1 VRTPEASSSVSPGE
15 LIARLLAGA
24 WHAAPPPLE
33 LSVDQV
39 GAIAARLFKSGASAL
54 AWWRLRRT
62 PLGDTPVA
70 QDLRQAYRL
79 HALEAEVHALQIA
92 ETLARLR
99 GAGIEPILVKGWAI
113 ARAYPEPGLRPYSDL
128 DPVVR
133 AEEAGA
139 ARAAL
144 ATPPLGFAVDLHE
157 GPGHLDAA
165 SFDELWSRTETASL
179 GDTTVRVLGP
189 EDHLRVLS
197 LHALRHGI
205 FRPLWL
211 VDLAVALEARPA
223 SFDWSRCLGP
233 DRRQARWVAA
243 ALGLAHRLLGA
254 EVDGTPVAERAR
266 RLPRWLER
274 AVLRSWDRC
283 EGVSHRPRVFPA
295 LFALLADPRR
305 LGEEVRLRW
314 DRPIQAT
321 LDVGGGPFSA
331 LPRLPFQVAAT
342 ALRVPELIRAAPNG
356 LRRALRSR
364 ALRRGAGRRSP
375 RAPRRG

>member
-1 VRTPEASSSVSPGE
+1 VTSPGA

-24 WHAAPPPLE
+24 WRAVPPPLALSADE
-33 LSVDQV
+33 LA
-39 GAIAARLFKSGASAL
+39 AIAPLLFKSGASAL
-54 AWWRLRRT
+54 AWWRLRT
-62 PLGDTPVA
+62 TALAGTPVA

-79 HALEAEVHALQIA
+79 HALEAEVHALHIA
-92 ETLARLR
+92 EALGRLR
-99 GAGIEPILVKGWAI
+99 GAGVEPVLVKGWAI
-113 ARAYPEPGLRPYSDL
+113 ARWYPEPGLRPYSDL

-133 AEEAGA
+133 AEEASA

-144 ATPPLGFAVDLHE
+144 ARPPLGFAVDVHE
-157 GPGHLDAA
+157 GPAHLDAA
-165 SFDELWSRTETASL
+165 SFDELRSRTETAPL
-179 GDTTVRVLGP
+179 GDTAVRVLGP

-211 VDLAVALEARPA
+211 VDLAVALETRPA
-223 SFDWSRCLGP
+223 SFDWVRCLGP
-233 DRRQARWVAA
+233 DRRRADWVAA
-243 ALGLAHRLLGA
+243 ALGLAHRLLDA
-254 EVDGTPVAERAR
+254 RVEGTPVAARAR

-295 LFALLADPRR
+295 LLELLAEPRR
-305 LGEEVRLRW
+305 LRDEVRLRW

-321 LDVGGGPFSA
+321 LDVGGPFNA
-331 LPRLPFQVAAT
+331 LPRLPFQLAAT
-342 ALRVPELIRAAPNG
+342 ALRVPELIRAMPDG

-364 ALRRGAGRRSP
+364 GVSRGRARRGP
-375 RAPRRG
+375 PPPRRG